1 MRILYS
7 VVRFVPDPARGEFVN
22 VGAIAGS
29 EESSEWQV
37 RQIDNPK
44 RARTI
49 DEHKVLDAVWSFFNE
64 IGHQIDEHEK
74 ALSSLS
80 GSRARLSEE
89 WLHRLYAE
97 HQNIVQL
104 GPPTP
109 MVASS
114 VDEAMDIIF
123 EQMIVDPVVGK
134 RGLKTKHAALAAVR
148 RAYREYMIPK
158 EAITEGVVLLSPNNY
173 RQRFDFAI
181 VNHRTLQLTHTWSFQ
196 VSDQETIAAE
206 VKAWAWT
213 VEDVRSSTGG
223 TIVEEL
229 EGGQVEVPSSVDIQV
244 VFIPPAEGQNS
255 LAMREAERAFD
266 KLGVSSVEISGAG
279 LVGARARE
287 LIKRADGS

>member
-97 HQNIVQL
+97 HQNVVQL

-213 VEDVRSSTGG
+213 VEDVRSSTGR

-287 LIKRADGS
+287 LIKRADGP